1 MSVLCKDCH
10 VYMYVQRRDTNK
22 ERNQILQ
29 VTPIRTSHR
38 AFAISQERIT
48 C

>member
-1 MSVLCKDCH
+1 MSVLCKDYH
-10 VYMYVQRRDTNK
+10 VYMFVQRRDTNK

-29 VTPIRTSHR
+29 VTPIKPAIR